1 MGRLGDSMNR
11 SQRMQMKALVCIL
24 GILFLV
30 VVFVAGVLFALIRWE
45 PEHVPVVRELVN
57 VWIMEVEETR
67 IRVFEEGQ
75 ERTYGFA
82 EGVVVPYD
90 HREQVADVTL
100 VDELVSQVVCKTHKV
115 NGKVLAVD
123 AGGVELQ
130 GIGYLPFTED
140 YRGYRLYDILTMCG
154 PQDVVIGYDF
164 ADFVVENGKICS
176 ILLVKE
182 AVMEY
187 IRVLIKAGDYQALL
201 HETVTFTCD
210 TDFTVEYGAYGQRVQ
225 KLYQAGEVCSI
236 GGDSA
241 MFRGDGKTEG
251 TVGVAGGAE
260 DAVGAAKEGAEEGT
274 FGRVR
279 IVPEVLTGKVILQ
292 NVSRSQGTPAYRGT
306 LEIVKMKDGLAV
318 INEVLLEEYL
328 YCVVPSEMPASYP
341 KEALKAQAIC
351 ARTYAYRHMLHAGL
365 AQYGAHVDD
374 STGYQVYNNIA
385 EQEAATTAV
394 KETFG
399 QVLFTEDGVPSETY
413 YYSTSCGIGS
423 DGDIWNTET
432 GSSPT
437 YLCSQPISRLTQS
450 TDGDAALAQMLTDED
465 NFAEFIHS
473 KNEADYEVEEP
484 WYRWSYTVTDVDVD
498 QIRDR
503 LIQRYQV
510 NSQRVLTQGKDGTF
524 ESRPIGEWKAVK
536 DICIISRGPGGVARE
551 MLIKTDKNVY
561 KVLTEYN
568 IRYVLCDTASK
579 VLRQDGSHANVAS
592 LLPSAYCVVEP
603 VVEKDCVT
611 GYIIVGGGYG
621 HGVGM
626 SQNGAKNMAAE
637 GMTAE
642 GILVF
647 FYHGCQVKVIY
658 GNV

>member
-11 SQRMQMKALVCIL
+11 SQRMQMKAFVCIL

-30 VVFVAGVLFALIRWE
+30 VVFVASLFTLIGRE
-45 PEHVPVVRELVN
+45 PVHVPVVREIVN
-57 VWIMEVEETR
+57 VWIMEVEETG

-82 EGVVVPYD
+82 ECVEIPVDY
-90 HREQVADVTL
+90 REQVADVTL

-115 NGKVLAVD
+115 NGKVLTVD

-164 ADFVVENGKICS
+164 ADFVVKNGKICS
-176 ILLVKE
+176 ILLVKQ

-187 IRVLIKAGDYQALL
+187 IRVLIKSEDYQALL

-225 KLYQAGEVCSI
+225 EMHQAGEVCSI
-236 GGDSA
+236 GGDSV
-241 MFRGDGKTEG
+241 MFRADSGTEG
-251 TVGVAGGAE
+251 AMGTA
-260 DAVGAAKEGAEEGT
+260 EGA

-306 LEIVKMKDGLAV
+306 LEIVKMEDGLAV

-328 YCVVPSEMPASYP
+328 YSVVPSEMPASYP

-374 STGYQVYNNIA
+374 STTYQVYNNIA

-399 QVLFTEDGVPSETY
+399 QVLFAEDGVPAETY

-423 DGDIWNTET
+423 DGDVWNTET
-432 GSSPT
+432 GGSPS
-437 YLCSQPISRLTQS
+437 YLSPQPISRLTQT
-450 TDGDAALAQMLTDED
+450 TDRDVALAQMLTDGD

-473 KNEADYEVEEP
+473 KNEADYEAEEP
-484 WYRWSYTVTDVDVD
+484 WYRWSYTVTDADGD
-498 QIRDR
+498 MIRDR
-503 LIQRYQV
+503 LLQRYQA
-510 NSQRVLTQGKDGTF
+510 NPQRVLTQDKDGEF
-524 ESRPIGEWKAVK
+524 VSRPIGEWKEVK
-536 DICIISRGPGGVARE
+536 DICIISRGLGGVARE
-551 MLIKTDKNVY
+551 LLIETDKDVY

-568 IRYVLCDTASK
+568 IRYVLCDAVTK
-579 VLRQDGSHANVAS
+579 VLRQDGSHVNAAS

-603 VVEKDCVT
+603 VVERKCVT

-626 SQNGAKNMAAE
+626 SQNAARSMAAE

-647 FYHGCQVKVIY
+647 FYHGCQVKDIY
-658 GNV
+658 GSV

>member
-1 MGRLGDSMNR
+1 MGRLGADSMNR
-11 SQRMQMKALVCIL
+11 SQRMQMKALICIL

-30 VVFVAGVLFALIRWE
+30 VVFVAGLLFALIGWE
-45 PEHVPVVRELVN
+45 LVHEPVVRKSVN
-57 VWIMEVEETR
+57 VWIMEVEETG
-67 IRVFEEGQ
+67 IRVYEEGQ

-82 EGVVVPYD
+82 EGMVVPVD

-100 VDELVSQVVCKTHKV
+100 VDELVSQVVCKRHKV

-130 GIGYLPFTED
+130 GIGYLPFSED

-164 ADFVVENGKICS
+164 ADFVVEDGKICS

-187 IRVLIKAGDYQALL
+187 IRVLIKTGDYQALL

-210 TDFTVEYGAYGQRVQ
+210 TDFAVEYGAYGQRVQ
-225 KLYQAGEVCSI
+225 EMHHAGEVCSI
-236 GGDSA
+236 RGDSV
-241 MFRGDGKTEG
+241 MFRADSKTEG
-251 TVGVAGGAE
+251 IMATA
-260 DAVGAAKEGAEEGT
+260 EGAS
-274 FGRVR
+274 GRVR

-306 LEIVKMKDGLAV
+306 LEIVKMEDGLAV

-328 YCVVPSEMPASYP
+328 YSVIPSEMPASYP

-365 AQYGAHVDD
+365 ARYGAHVDD

-385 EQEAATTAV
+385 EHEAATTAV

-399 QVLFTEDGVPSETY
+399 QVLFAEDGSPAETY

-423 DGDIWNTET
+423 DGDVWNMET
-432 GSSPT
+432 GGSPT
-437 YLCSQPISRLTQS
+437 YLSPQPISRLTQG
-450 TDGDAALAQMLTDED
+450 TDSDIMLAQVLMDED
-465 NFAEFIHS
+465 KFAEFIHS
-473 KNEADYEVEEP
+473 ENEADYEAQEP
-484 WYRWSYTVTDVDVD
+484 WYRWSYTVTDVDGD
-498 QIRDR
+498 MLRDR
-503 LIQRYQV
+503 LLQRYQA
-510 NSQRVLTQGKDGTF
+510 NPQRVLTQDKDGAF
-524 ESRPIGEWKAVK
+524 VSRPIGEWKAVK
-536 DICIISRGPGGVARE
+536 DICIVSRGPGGVAKE
-551 MLIKTDKNVY
+551 LLIETDKNVY

-568 IRYVLCDTASK
+568 IRYVLCDTISK
-579 VLRQDGSHANVAS
+579 VHRQDGSLVNAPS

-603 VVEKDCVT
+603 LVEEGCVT

-626 SQNGAKNMAAE
+626 SQNGARNMAEE
-637 GMTAE
+637 GMMAE
-642 GILVF
+642 GILTF
-647 FYHGCQVKVIY
+647 FYHGCQVKDIY
-658 GNV
+658 GTI

>member
-24 GILFLV
+24 GILFLLV
-30 VVFVAGVLFALIRWE
+30 IFVAGLLFALIGRE
-45 PEHVPVVRELVN
+45 PVHVPVIREVVN
-57 VWIMEVEETR
+57 VWIMEVEETG

-75 ERTYGFA
+75 ERTYAFG
-82 EGVVVPYD
+82 EGVVVPVAY
-90 HREQVADVTL
+90 REQVADVTL

-123 AGGVELQ
+123 AGGVELL

-154 PQDVVIGYDF
+154 PQDVVIGYNF

-210 TDFTVEYGAYGQRVQ
+210 TDFAVEYGAYGQRVQ
-225 KLYQAGEVCSI
+225 EMHRAGEVCSI
-236 GGDSA
+236 GADSVV
-241 MFRGDGKTEG
+241 FRAESRTEG
-251 TVGVAGGAE
+251 VM
-260 DAVGAAKEGAEEGT
+260 AAAEGA
-274 FGRVR
+274 FDRVR

-306 LEIVKMKDGLAV
+306 LEIVKMEDGLAV

-328 YCVVPSEMPASYP
+328 YSVVPSEMPASYP

-385 EQEAATTAV
+385 EQEVATTAV

-399 QVLFTEDGVPSETY
+399 QVLFAEDGVPAETY

-423 DGDIWNTET
+423 DGDVWNTEIG
-432 GSSPT
+432 GSPS
-437 YLCSQPISRLTQS
+437 YLRPQPISRLNRD
-450 TDGDAALAQMLTDED
+450 TDREATVAQMFMYED
-465 NFAEFIHS
+465 DFAEFIHS
-473 KNEADYEVEEP
+473 KNEADYEAEEP
-484 WYRWSYTVTDVDVD
+484 WYRWSYTVTDVDGD
-498 QIRDR
+498 KIRDR

-510 NSQRVLTQGKDGTF
+510 NPQRVLTQGKDEEF

-551 MLIKTDKNVY
+551 LLIETDKNVY

-568 IRYVLCDTASK
+568 IRYVLCNTASK
-579 VLRQDGSHANVAS
+579 VLRQDGSQMNAPS

-603 VVEKDCVT
+603 LVEEGCVT

-626 SQNGAKNMAAE
+626 SQNGARNMAEE
-637 GMTAE
+637 GMMAE
-642 GILVF
+642 GILTF
-647 FYHGCQVKVIY
+647 FYHGCQVKEIY
-658 GNV
+658 GTI

>member
-1 MGRLGDSMNR
+1 MRRLGDSMNK
-11 SQRMQMKALVCIL
+11 SQWMQMKAFVCVL

-30 VVFVAGVLFALIRWE
+30 VVFVAGLLFALIGRE

-57 VWIMEVEETR
+57 VWIMEVEETG

-82 EGVVVPYD
+82 EGAMVPVD

-130 GIGYLPFTED
+130 GIGYLSFTED

-154 PQDVVIGYDF
+154 PQDVLIGYDF
-164 ADFVVENGKICS
+164 ADFVVENGEICS

-187 IRVLIKAGDYQALL
+187 IRVLIKTGDYQALL

-225 KLYQAGEVCSI
+225 EMHQAGEVCSI
-236 GGDSA
+236 GRDSV
-241 MFRGDGKTEG
+241 MFREDNQTEG
-251 TVGVAGGAE
+251 AIGTV
-260 DAVGAAKEGAEEGT
+260 EGS

-306 LEIVKMKDGLAV
+306 LEIVKMEDGLAV

-328 YCVVPSEMPASYP
+328 YSVVPSEMPASYP

-399 QVLFTEDGVPSETY
+399 QVLLTEDGVPAETY

-423 DGDIWNTET
+423 DGDVWNTEI
-432 GSSPT
+432 GGSPT
-437 YLCSQPISRLTQS
+437 YLSPQPISRLPRS
-450 TDGDAALAQMLTDED
+450 TDSDATFAQVLMDED
-465 NFAEFIHS
+465 KFAEFIHS
-473 KNEADYEVEEP
+473 KNELDYEAEEP
-484 WYRWSYTVTDVDVD
+484 WYRWSYTVTDVDAD
-498 QIRDR
+498 IIRDR
-503 LIQRYQV
+503 LLQRYHA
-510 NSQRVLTQGKDGTF
+510 NPQRVLTQDKNGEF
-524 ESRPIGEWKAVK
+524 VSRPIGEWKVVK
-536 DICIISRGPGGVARE
+536 DICIISRSPGGVARE
-551 MLIKTDKNVY
+551 LLIETDKDVY

-568 IRYVLCDTASK
+568 IRYVLCDTVTK
-579 VLRQDGSHANVAS
+579 VLRQDGSLVNAPG

-603 VVEKDCVT
+603 VVERKCVT
-611 GYIIVGGGYG
+611 GYIIIGGGYG

-626 SQNGAKNMAAE
+626 SQNGARNMAEE
-637 GMTAE
+637 GMMAE
-642 GILVF
+642 GILTF
-647 FYHGCQVKVIY
+647 FYHGCQVKDIY
-658 GNV
+658 GTI

>member
-1 MGRLGDSMNR
+1 MGRLGDFMNR

-30 VVFVAGVLFALIRWE
+30 LVFVAGLLFALIGRE
-45 PEHVPVVRELVN
+45 AVHVPVVRELVN
-57 VWIMEVEETR
+57 VWIMEVEETG

-82 EGVVVPYD
+82 EGVVVPVEY
-90 HREQVADVTL
+90 REQVADVTL

-123 AGGVELQ
+123 AGGVEIQ
-130 GIGYLPFTED
+130 GFGYLPFTED
-140 YRGYRLYDILTMCG
+140 YKGYRLYDVLTMCG

-187 IRVLIKAGDYQALL
+187 IRVLIRTGDYQALL
-201 HETVTFTCD
+201 HETITFTCD

-225 KLYQAGEVCSI
+225 EMHQAGEVCSI
-236 GGDSA
+236 GGDSV
-241 MFRGDGKTEG
+241 MFHDDGETEG
-251 TVGVAGGAE
+251 AA
-260 DAVGAAKEGAEEGT
+260 GAAEG

-279 IVPEVLTGKVILQ
+279 IVPGALTGKVILQ
-292 NVSRSQGTPAYRGT
+292 NVSRSQGMPAYRGT
-306 LEIVKMKDGLAV
+306 FEIVKTQGKLAV

-328 YCVVPSEMPASYP
+328 YSVVPSEMPASYP

-399 QVLFTEDGVPSETY
+399 QVLFAEDGSPAETY

-423 DGDIWNTET
+423 DEDVWNTEP
-432 GSSPT
+432 GGSPT
-437 YLCSQPISRLTQS
+437 YLSPQPISRMNRT
-450 TDGDAALAQMLTDED
+450 TDRDVSLAQMLMEED
-465 NFAEFIHS
+465 KFAEFIHV
-473 KNEADYEVEEP
+473 KNEADYEAEEP
-484 WYRWSYTVTDVDVD
+484 WYRWSYTVVDLD
-498 QIRDR
+498 EDMLRNR
-503 LIQRYQV
+503 LLQRYNV
-510 NSQRVLTQGKDGTF
+510 NTQRVLTQGKDGEF
-524 ESRPIGEWKAVK
+524 VSRPIGEWKTVK
-536 DICIISRGPGGVARE
+536 DIRIVSRGPGGIARE
-551 MLIKTDKNVY
+551 LLIETDKDVY

-568 IRYVLCDTASK
+568 IRYVLCDTATK
-579 VLRQDGSHANVAS
+579 VLRQDGSQANASS

-603 VVEKDCVT
+603 VVEDKRVT

-626 SQNGAKNMAAE
+626 SQNGAGNMAEE
-637 GMTAE
+637 GMRAE

-647 FYHGCQVKVIY
+647 FYQGCQVRSIY
-658 GNV
+658 GSV